1 MVLTLSQTVAD
12 ALPVTPVKRR
22 RAVHDDGEDVEG
34 VADKKAYKVVGG
46 EFTPRTRRLGEA
58 SKKELRRVTATENP
72 YPGTLN
78 RTSHVEAIIKQTAE
92 TSRLATDE
100 TRATLRRVMK
110 MPVRWG
116 RLVNWVSHRYYVLFC
131 DLIFYVRSSMPVVAS
146 LMSSLR
152 RLACQLGLSEFPVP

>member
-1 MVLTLSQTVAD
+1 MIQVMFFFLALTLSQTVAD
-12 ALPVTPVKRR
+12 ASPVTPVKRR
-22 RAVHDDGEDVEG
+22 RAAHDDGEDVEG

-78 RTSHVEAIIKQTAE
+78 RMSHVEAIIKQTAE
-92 TSRLATDE
+92 SSRLATDE
-100 TRATLRRVMK
+100 TCATLCRVMK

-116 RLVNWVSHRYYVLFC
+116 RLVNWVSFLSYVFFYDLMVFC
-131 DLIFYVRSSMPVVAS
+131 
-146 LMSSLR
+146 
-152 RLACQLGLSEFPVP
+152 